1 MGPRITNLALETKSQ
16 TLNIDHVNNQDLKKL
31 KYELKVNSNAYEN
44 YERNFLFNDKKIKN
58 IWESYIKFIYDKSN
72 KSK

>member
-1 MGPRITNLALETKSQ
+1 MINNKYKIEKYLTRGNFGHIIECSYKNKKYAMKCSID
-16 TLNIDHVNNQDLKKL
+16 LNVI
-31 KYELKVNSNAYEN
+31 KYEANIYKEL
-44 YERNFLFNDKKIKN
+44 RKIKN